1 MAIPP
6 LKLWLPGLL
15 LALAMWGCAGNNP
28 GDESP
33 DDGLPCDEPTFTSA
47 DPCCS
52 VIPNVPEA
60 EQCANQGA
68 YEAVCAED
76 DFCCLEEWE
85 ACCVAIYTDDHGAN
99 CL

>member
-1 MAIPP
+1 MP
-6 LKLWLPGLL
+6 WLPALL
-15 LALAMWGCAGNNP
+15 LALVMCGCTGNNP

-52 VIPNVPEA
+52 VITTVPEA
-60 EQCANQGA
+60 AQCTNQGA
-68 YEAVCAED
+68 YDAVCTED

-85 ACCVAIYTDDHGAN
+85 ACCVSMYVEDHGAN